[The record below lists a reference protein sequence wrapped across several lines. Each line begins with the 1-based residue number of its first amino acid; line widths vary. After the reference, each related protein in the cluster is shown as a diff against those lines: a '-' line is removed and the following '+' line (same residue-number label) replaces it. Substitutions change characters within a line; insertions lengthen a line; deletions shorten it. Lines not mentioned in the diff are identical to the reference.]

1 MKILIITSNNYP
13 TANFEDMIRQAG
25 HTPETVNFG
34 LSLDSIISRGTPF
47 EMPLIIFRHGTSG
60 YNNHGN
66 VLKELNK
73 LGYAV
78 ATTMTANY
86 PTLSDSANVVLGLL
100 REGYSD
106 SMFNSPATLT
116 LKTFQN
122 DILINS
128 QGMEEGT
135 LLQVR
140 QSGANAWSVFIDSNQ
155 TSEFYVPLA
164 VHPGYENRYCFGYL
178 PKQTN
183 TGTYI
188 TQAPVFH
195 LGFMFESMSLKTSDI
210 LKDVIDFAILN
221 NLPPYIIK
229 GYVFDSNN
237 QPLQRMLRV
246 YKQSTGSLITTLQ
259 SDSSGFYSYR
269 LISSDKVF
277 IVCFSGSDTS
287 NGQIYTNI
295 IPSEVIEGNEVQ
307 NIVI

>member
-1 MKILIITSNNYP
+1 MKILIITSDSYP

-25 HTPETVNFG
+25 HTPEVVNFG
-34 LSLDSIISRGTPF
+34 LPLDSITARGTPF
-47 EMPLIIFRHGTSG
+47 EMPLVIFRHGASG
-60 YNNHGN
+60 YKNHGN

-78 ATTMTANY
+78 ATTMTSNY
-86 PTLSDSANVVLGLL
+86 PNLTDSANVQLGLL

-106 SMFNSPATLT
+106 SMFNSTSTLT
-116 LKTFQN
+116 LKTLQN

-128 QGMEEGT
+128 EGMSAGT
-135 LLQVR
+135 LLPVR
-140 QSGANAWSVFIDSNQ
+140 SSGANPWSVFIDSNQ

-164 VHPGYENRYCFGYL
+164 VHPNFENRYCFGYL

-183 TGTYI
+183 TGTYV
-188 TQAPVFH
+188 TGAPVFH
-195 LGFMFESMSLKTSDI
+195 MGFMFENMSLKTPSI

-221 NLPPYIIK
+221 NLPPYIVK
-229 GYVFDSNN
+229 GYVFDFNK
-237 QPLQRMLRV
+237 QPLQRTIRI
-246 YKQSTGSLITTLQ
+246 YRQSTGSLITTIQ

-269 LISSDKVF
+269 LISSEKVF
-277 IVCFSGSDTS
+277 IVCFSNSDTA

-295 IPSEVIEGNEVQ
+295 IPSEVIDGNEVQ